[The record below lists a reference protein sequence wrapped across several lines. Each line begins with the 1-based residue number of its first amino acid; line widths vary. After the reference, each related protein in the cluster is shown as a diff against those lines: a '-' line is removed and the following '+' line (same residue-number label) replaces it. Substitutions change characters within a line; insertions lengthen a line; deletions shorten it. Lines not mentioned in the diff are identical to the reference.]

1 MSKMNKAADSRSIA
15 GRIASHWQFEK
26 LWIYLSWD
34 LFFGV
39 MLLFLLCGVTE
50 MHLVEEIN
58 LHTERSVTFDTAEGF
73 SASLDWLTDFLL
85 SARYNFGEYSVDIGE
100 YVFIGTVIFAL
111 VIALQLIMWAVSWF
125 SEYFKAKSM
134 LQPLNKIAF
143 TATELTEKAHRN
155 SYSFDDI
162 ESAIDRLNPMTDVH
176 ISTGNRDLKRLEDA
190 INDMLDRMRAA
201 YNSQAR
207 FVSDAAHELRT
218 PIAVIKG
225 YADMLDRWG
234 KTDEKVLEEGIE
246 AIRKESESMNNLVE
260 QLLFLARGDNGRQQL
275 TIVDF
280 SLSDMMREVLSKAEM
295 IDSDHEYIADIR
307 DEVSVSGDVAM
318 LKQTARILCDNAKKY
333 TPKGNSITLRVK
345 YNALGQPAFEVQD
358 MGIGIDE
365 KDIPKIFDRF
375 YRSDSSRTRGTGG
388 TGLGLSIA
396 KWIVDRHGGHFEVI
410 SYKDIGT
417 RMTVVLPGNNFCNTT
432 K

>member
-1 MSKMNKAADSRSIA
+1 M
-15 GRIASHWQFEK
+15 
-26 LWIYLSWD
+26 
-34 LFFGV
+34 
-39 MLLFLLCGVTE
+39 
-50 MHLVEEIN
+50 
-58 LHTERSVTFDTAEGF
+58 
-73 SASLDWLTDFLL
+73 
-85 SARYNFGEYSVDIGE
+85 
-100 YVFIGTVIFAL
+100 
-111 VIALQLIMWAVSWF
+111 
-125 SEYFKAKSM
+125 
-134 LQPLNKIAF
+134 
-143 TATELTEKAHRN
+143 
-155 SYSFDDI
+155 
-162 ESAIDRLNPMTDVH
+162 
-176 ISTGNRDLKRLEDA
+176 
-190 INDMLDRMRAA
+190 
-201 YNSQAR
+201 
-207 FVSDAAHELRT
+207 
-218 PIAVIKG
+218 
-225 YADMLDRWG
+225 G

-246 AIRKESESMNNLVE
+246 AIRKESECMNNLVE

-280 SLSDMMREVLSKAEM
+280 SLSDMMREVLSEAEM